1 MVKKNAKYVFRNS
14 GIFDYRMAM
23 KFCQRKLRKPPLTT
37 SQNNVQPRSSGLLP
51 VPLICWLQRAGFN
64 VPNRSVIV
72 PSYIWKTKW
81 HTPFCISL
89 IASSISRAF
98 EVAIVKLPVIFAI
111 AVIRL
116 IVIGLFVVTTI
127 LLVFRITLFNLIQ
140 RYRKFLTYTSIFF
153 IIFLQL
159 ALFIK
164 YILNSWNFYCIFASN
179 YQWLLWLNQKLS
191 LLHLE
196 LKTF

>member
-1 MVKKNAKYVFRNS
+1 
-14 GIFDYRMAM
+14 M

-72 PSYIWKTKW
+72 PSFFWKTKW

-98 EVAIVKLPVIFAI
+98 EVAIVTLPVIFAI

-116 IVIGLFVVTTI
+116 TVIGLFVVTTI

-140 RYRKFLTYTSIFF
+140 RYRKYFPRIFWNKSKNGSRKEKRKNNNRICVKWRF
-153 IIFLQL
+153 REN
-159 ALFIK
+159 IK
-164 YILNSWNFYCIFASN
+164 FNEIGRFD
-179 YQWLLWLNQKLS
+179 
-191 LLHLE
+191 
-196 LKTF
+196 